1 MESLRPLLLTGKKI
15 SLGILL
21 EADVPFLFRVINDP
35 DVHRYLSNPGRMMY
49 EHEELEWVRTL
60 GQKEQDSRHF
70 AIIEN
75 STGNIAGVVG
85 VREIN
90 FSNGSGIL
98 GYFLAKEYWGNGY
111 STEAVGLALKFC
123 FETLNLRKLI
133 SAVFEPN
140 VASMRVLIKNG
151 FKECGRYHR
160 HSFVRGHGFVDDVL
174 FERFNEKH
182 TS

>member
-1 MESLRPLLLTGKKI
+1 MESGRPLLQMGKKV

-21 EADVPFLFRVINDP
+21 EADVPFLFKVINDP

-70 AIIEN
+70 AIVEN
-75 STGNIAGVVG
+75 GSDEIVGVVG

-90 FSNGSGIL
+90 FSNGSGVL
-98 GYFLAKEYWGNGY
+98 GYFLSKEYWGKGY
-111 STEAVGLALKFC
+111 STEAVALAVEFC
-123 FETLNLRKLI
+123 FGTLNMRKLV

-140 VASMRVLIKNG
+140 TASMKVLIKNG
-151 FKECGRYHR
+151 FKECGRYHK
-160 HSFVRGHGFVDDVL
+160 HSFLRGHGFVDDVL
-174 FERFNEKH
+174 FEKFNEEH
-182 TS
+182 AP